1 MVNARGN
8 SLLRSIDRYLG
19 VPIVAAGGLVRRDRP
34 LPERIERIG
43 LLNST
48 NVGDTIL
55 LSAVA
60 RDVSHAYPETIL
72 YTSPAMLPV
81 GRLLSG
87 LRAVPLRLIRPYESV
102 RLLRGDRLDVLLDFD
117 QWPRVQPVYALLSA
131 ARWIGGFR
139 AAGQHRHYG
148 YDGFVDHSAQCHEL
162 ENYRRLAALLQVDS
176 RSLPEIEPPQLV
188 APERLPRRPYVVF
201 HLWPAGVRSALK
213 EWPWQRW
220 RELAASLHELG
231 YTIVL
236 TGSVADSR
244 RTDAFIE
251 YCAPLGA
258 DLVHAAGA
266 YDLAQVVDLL
276 AGSRC
281 VVSVNTGVMHLA
293 AATGVATVALNG
305 PTAERRWG
313 PIGKRAVSV
322 NSSYEGCGYLHFGW
336 EYRGRREDC
345 MLGVTVERVL
355 AAVLELTGDR

>member
-1 MVNARGN
+1 MNARGN

-19 VPIVAAGGLVRRDRP
+19 IPIVSACGLAKRRRT

-60 RDVSHAYPETIL
+60 GDVSRVYPETIL
-72 YTSPAMLPV
+72 YTSPAMLPLS
-81 GRLLSG
+81 RLLPG
-87 LRAVPLRLIRPYESV
+87 LRAVPLRLLRPRESV
-102 RLLRGDRLDVLLDFD
+102 RMLRGDHLDVLLDFD
-117 QWPRVQPVYALLSA
+117 QWPRVQPVYALFSG
-131 ARWIGGFR
+131 ARWTGGFR

-148 YDGFVDHSAQCHEL
+148 YDGVVDHSDQCHEL
-162 ENYRRLAALLQVDS
+162 ENYRRLAALLRVDS
-176 RSLPEIEPPQLV
+176 QSLPEIEPRRLL
-188 APERLPRRPYVVF
+188 APEELPQRPYVVF
-201 HLWPAGVRSALK
+201 HLWPTGVKSALK

-220 RELAASLHELG
+220 RELAVSLHERG
-231 YTIVL
+231 YTLVL
-236 TGSVADSR
+236 TGSAADSQ
-244 RTDAFIE
+244 RTDEFIE
-251 YCAPLGA
+251 FCAPLGA

-276 AGSRC
+276 AGSHC

-322 NSSYEGCGYLHFGW
+322 NSSYEDCGYLHFGW
-336 EYRGRREDC
+336 EYSGRREDC
-345 MLGVTVERVL
+345 MLGIDVERVL
-355 AAVLELTGDR
+355 AAVLELTGGR